1 MLKIGIPVR
10 IIVSKHNI
18 EKGELE
24 LVMRD
29 KRIKKNIKLKDVE
42 KELKVLMQIFC
53 K

>member
-1 MLKIGIPVR
+1 MLKLGIPVR
-10 IIVSKHNI
+10 IIVSKRNI

-24 LVMRD
+24 LVIRD

-42 KELKVLMQIFC
+42 KELEVLMQIFC